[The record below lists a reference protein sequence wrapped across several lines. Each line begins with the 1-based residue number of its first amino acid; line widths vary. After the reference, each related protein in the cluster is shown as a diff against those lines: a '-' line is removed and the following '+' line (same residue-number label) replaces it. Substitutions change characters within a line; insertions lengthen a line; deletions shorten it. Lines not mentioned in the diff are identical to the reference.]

1 MDLIV
6 FLLAT
11 FGLNFMLRNA
21 DGPFGIIARWRNW
34 MMRVPWL
41 GVQFMNWLSC
51 PLCSGIWCAAGLFW
65 LCVDGKTFGQAV
77 TWILAGG
84 AACSLIES
92 VLNRLNRE

>member
-1 MDLIV
+1 M

-21 DGPFGIIARWRNW
+21 DGPLGIIARWRNW
-34 MMRVPWL
+34 MMRIPWL
-41 GVQFMNWLSC
+41 GVQFMNWTSC
-51 PLCSGIWCAAGLFW
+51 AFCSGIWCAAVIFW
-65 LCVDGKTFGQAV
+65 ISVDGKTLGQAV

-84 AACSLIES
+84 AACLLIES